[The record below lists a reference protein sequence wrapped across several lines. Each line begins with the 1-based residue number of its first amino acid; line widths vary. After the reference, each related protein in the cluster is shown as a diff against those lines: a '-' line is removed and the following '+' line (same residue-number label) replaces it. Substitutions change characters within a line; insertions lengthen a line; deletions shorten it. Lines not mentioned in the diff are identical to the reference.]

1 MRIAKMGKRCMF
13 VEIFIDDEKSDGIYF
28 GREPLWCSSCT
39 LGQDPHSEN
48 PKETENSIPPFAL
61 PPLPNP
67 AGEIWHFSLSQSAAK
82 IQFLKSIKN
91 SELIFPY
98 FPFIT
103 NTFFRKIQN
112 GRQIMFQC
120 DRGYSMIE
128 GPSGATC
135 IAGPHVIH
143 YRDHAS
149 SYKQNLD
156 KCSLR
161 YNLTFDLYNKSCKS
175 I

>member
-13 VEIFIDDEKSDGIYF
+13 VEIFMDDEKSDGIYF

-82 IQFLKSIKN
+82 IQFLKSIKK

-98 FPFIT
+98 FSFIAT
-103 NTFFRKIQN
+103 IEMYKNERVANLAIWQVDIKMTYKIH
-112 GRQIMFQC
+112 F
-120 DRGYSMIE
+120 
-128 GPSGATC
+128 SGKSKMVVRSCSNATV
-135 IAGPHVIH
+135 AT
-143 YRDHAS
+143 AW
-149 SYKQNLD
+149 
-156 KCSLR
+156 LR
-161 YNLTFDLYNKSCKS
+161 AHLVPLA
-175 I
+175 

>member
-82 IQFLKSIKN
+82 IQFLKSIKKFRIN
-91 SELIFPY
+91 ISQFPIYCYNRHMGSSAQDGENVQYLSYFCPLQSKNTSVLVLAIF
-98 FPFIT
+98 
-103 NTFFRKIQN
+103 
-112 GRQIMFQC
+112 
-120 DRGYSMIE
+120 
-128 GPSGATC
+128 
-135 IAGPHVIH
+135 
-143 YRDHAS
+143 
-149 SYKQNLD
+149 LD
-156 KCSLR
+156 FWKF
-161 YNLTFDLYNKSCKS
+161 YVYGWKSNF
-175 I
+175 